1 MISPSCVKIETYWI
15 DATRFRTLVGSVGW
29 PHRSRRIIYSHEG
42 DDHRR
47 WRRRRE
53 NSTASD
59 RASVIDLT
67 GGRHWVDEAS
77 DSFEASNSK
86 EVGFMEM
93 ISFSVDPQWCG
104 LLFSIYW
111 RHEKG
116 FLLGGSTF
124 PQHDAFAACSF
135 LGPPADTDWI
145 ALAGSVGIE
154 ICRISSS
161 WALIFDTGEQ
171 LVILYWKNNRVTSNT
186 LSPFFATA
194 KCRSRGGGGDLGVQ
208 KPHEIQLGGVP
219 PQPPP
224 LKLLA
229 CYGLGVLHSA
239 KATGVILLLGFGS
252 IVCYKVFRHCWQNC
266 FSTKS
271 PPDSP
276 TTSSSIISTAVSDI
290 HLLED
295 LDNIDLDDVEASG
308 VKYFGANTLP
318 PDKSLS
324 DTIKRSNHVTQTPSS
339 ISAKLQ
345 QLLRDHV
352 LSAGLSWPSTIE
364 SKSHL
369 KKTAN
374 KDKYPVSKRKEE
386 NTKYLRFDP
395 HGSGVDT
402 HITRN
407 GSFDSASSEF
417 SLDFS
422 IPESL
427 SDANIVNMEKIQKEI
442 DSLNSKFL
450 EMDEEIET
458 IKSNRNLPGMS
469 SLMEAN
475 TPRRKPLG
483 LNEDLPQDME
493 ITETLKQQNARACF
507 AGLYSLTTIK
517 NSASSDLSDSLSTS
531 IHKQGSVGSTESLVW
546 DSPKILVSP
555 LKVPL
560 NNVPED
566 CYVEYTNDIEECIPL
581 NDCYTNE
588 ITGSIESPLKENKI
602 TLENSSK
609 PKWPL
614 TSSNSLTFDS
624 TEADFMANLEW
635 DEEGLVVYSEVD
647 DSTLGATENIV
658 NPDSKDMMSLD
669 LNEVPYTRDALFTH
683 HLNRSCEDSPLESS
697 FQTNSGG
704 SESLVL
710 ETSVSTLSSDSTVL
724 SEWDVNTYESTN
736 ESGFLDWDESTYS
749 NPHVLQDGKLHEKSA
764 TVEVESPRNES
775 VPLNLVSPSTENTI
789 SANDNGYAEIPSM
802 FGFQHLRRIR
812 GDNYC
817 GVRAAIFQTLSQGHL
832 VPGGSATFEH
842 LSRAVNNNNCG
853 WLKNWKFAS
862 RLPYQRNNVLYGM
875 KACLQSL
882 DNLISLLSSERNR
895 EEALVNILT
904 SDPLLDLHIME
915 AVKLH
920 MLHRAME
927 LHQANSNG
935 YDVPL
940 FAVLMFSRDTSETP
954 KDFMNNHLSEVGN
967 SGGLEQDETIEMYL
981 VGYTLGVTLTVVRP
995 SAFGTDDFV
1004 CSYPDWNQGIWPQV
1018 FLVAEDDRHYN
1029 VLVE

>member
-1 MISPSCVKIETYWI
+1 MQVQ
-15 DATRFRTLVGSVGW
+15 
-29 PHRSRRIIYSHEG
+29 
-42 DDHRR
+42 
-47 WRRRRE
+47 
-53 NSTASD
+53 
-59 RASVIDLT
+59 
-67 GGRHWVDEAS
+67 WVDEAS

-161 WALIFDTGEQ
+161 WALIFDTVHPTEIRT
-171 LVILYWKNNRVTSNT
+171 LISPSSAVELNTTSALANY
-186 LSPFFATA
+186 ATEA
-194 KCRSRGGGGDLGVQ
+194 
-208 KPHEIQLGGVP
+208 
-219 PQPPP
+219 
-224 LKLLA
+224 
-229 CYGLGVLHSA
+229 A

-252 IVCYKVFRHCWQNC
+252 IVCYKVFRHCWPNC

-295 LDNIDLDDVEASG
+295 LDNIDLDDV
-308 VKYFGANTLP
+308 KYFGANTLS

-395 HGSGVDT
+395 HGSGADT
-402 HITRN
+402 YFDNQSTGISHTQDFFSVSLDPPQLARDEIFDSLSCSRHITRN

-483 LNEDLPQDME
+483 INEDLPQDME

-546 DSPKILVSP
+546 DSPKIL
-555 LKVPL
+555 
-560 NNVPED
+560 
-566 CYVEYTNDIEECIPL
+566 
-581 NDCYTNE
+581 
-588 ITGSIESPLKENKI
+588 
-602 TLENSSK
+602 
-609 PKWPL
+609 
-614 TSSNSLTFDS
+614 
-624 TEADFMANLEW
+624 
-635 DEEGLVVYSEVD
+635 
-647 DSTLGATENIV
+647 
-658 NPDSKDMMSLD
+658 
-669 LNEVPYTRDALFTH
+669 
-683 HLNRSCEDSPLESS
+683 
-697 FQTNSGG
+697 
-704 SESLVL
+704 
-710 ETSVSTLSSDSTVL
+710 
-724 SEWDVNTYESTN
+724 
-736 ESGFLDWDESTYS
+736 
-749 NPHVLQDGKLHEKSA
+749 
-764 TVEVESPRNES
+764 
-775 VPLNLVSPSTENTI
+775 
-789 SANDNGYAEIPSM
+789 GYAEIPSM

-853 WLKNWKFAS
+853 WLKNWKFSS

-967 SGGLEQDETIEMYL
+967 SGGLEQGFKFLTRCLSYSSSYRNFFNINRLGFSYRRRLLLQLPSNNFIRSQTDYL
-981 VGYTLGVTLTVVRP
+981 IGLRGFGTNDITVEEQIFIKNFTMALYEFSFLWTPQTVPILAVTKKNTHVVIQLMLPDIIVQAVVTLLQ
-995 SAFGTDDFV
+995 A
-1004 CSYPDWNQGIWPQV
+1004 
-1018 FLVAEDDRHYN
+1018 A
-1029 VLVE
+1029 VLEHAQNEGAGQR

>member
-1 MISPSCVKIETYWI
+1 MQVQ
-15 DATRFRTLVGSVGW
+15 
-29 PHRSRRIIYSHEG
+29 
-42 DDHRR
+42 
-47 WRRRRE
+47 
-53 NSTASD
+53 
-59 RASVIDLT
+59 
-67 GGRHWVDEAS
+67 WVDEAS

-135 LGPPADTDWI
+135 TGPPADTDWI

-161 WALIFDTGEQ
+161 WALIFDTGTQ
-171 LVILYWKNNRVTSNT
+171 QCILYWKNNRVTHVSNT
-186 LSPFFATA
+186 PSPFFA
-194 KCRSRGGGGDLGVQ
+194 
-208 KPHEIQLGGVP
+208 
-219 PQPPP
+219 
-224 LKLLA
+224 
-229 CYGLGVLHSA
+229 
-239 KATGVILLLGFGS
+239 
-252 IVCYKVFRHCWQNC
+252 
-266 FSTKS
+266 
-271 PPDSP
+271 
-276 TTSSSIISTAVSDI
+276 
-290 HLLED
+290 
-295 LDNIDLDDVEASG
+295 
-308 VKYFGANTLP
+308 VKYFGANTLS
-318 PDKSLS
+318 PDKSSS
-324 DTIKRSNHVTQTPSS
+324 DTIKRSKHVTHTSSS
-339 ISAKLQ
+339 ISDKLQ

-386 NTKYLRFDP
+386 NTKYLRFDS
-395 HGSGVDT
+395 HGSGTDT
-402 HITRN
+402 YFDNQSTGISHTQDFFSLSLDPPQLARDEIFESLSCSRHITRN

-483 LNEDLPQDME
+483 INEDLPQDME

-581 NDCYTNE
+581 NDCSKNE

-602 TLENSSK
+602 TLEKSSK

-647 DSTLGATENIV
+647 DATLGATENIV
-658 NPDSKDMMSLD
+658 NPDS
-669 LNEVPYTRDALFTH
+669 
-683 HLNRSCEDSPLESS
+683 HL
-697 FQTNSGG
+697 
-704 SESLVL
+704 
-710 ETSVSTLSSDSTVL
+710 
-724 SEWDVNTYESTN
+724 
-736 ESGFLDWDESTYS
+736 
-749 NPHVLQDGKLHEKSA
+749 
-764 TVEVESPRNES
+764 
-775 VPLNLVSPSTENTI
+775 I
-789 SANDNGYAEIPSM
+789 
-802 FGFQHLRRIR
+802 
-812 GDNYC
+812 
-817 GVRAAIFQTLSQGHL
+817 
-832 VPGGSATFEH
+832 PGGSATFEH

-853 WLKNWKFAS
+853 WLKSWKFAS

-875 KACLQSL
+875 KTCLQSL

-904 SDPLLDLHIME
+904 CDPLLDLHIME

-954 KDFMNNHLSEVGN
+954 KDFMNNHLSEVGH
-967 SGGLEQDETIEMYL
+967 SGGLEQLANALVVLSPTAEDGEIEVRISVGRRLLLQFPSNNFIRSQTDYLIGLRGFGTNDITVYEQIFIKNYTRPLFEFSLLWTPQTAPIWAVTNKIEMYL

>member
-1 MISPSCVKIETYWI
+1 MQVQ
-15 DATRFRTLVGSVGW
+15 
-29 PHRSRRIIYSHEG
+29 
-42 DDHRR
+42 
-47 WRRRRE
+47 
-53 NSTASD
+53 
-59 RASVIDLT
+59 
-67 GGRHWVDEAS
+67 WVDEAS
-77 DSFEASNSK
+77 DSFEASNSNQ
-86 EVGFMEM
+86 VGFMEM

-135 LGPPADTDWI
+135 IGPPADTDWI

-154 ICRISSS
+154 ICRLSSS
-161 WALIFDTGEQ
+161 WALIFDT
-171 LVILYWKNNRVTSNT
+171 
-186 LSPFFATA
+186 
-194 KCRSRGGGGDLGVQ
+194 
-208 KPHEIQLGGVP
+208 
-219 PQPPP
+219 
-224 LKLLA
+224 
-229 CYGLGVLHSA
+229 A

-276 TTSSSIISTAVSDI
+276 TTTSSVISTAASDR

-295 LDNIDLDDVEASG
+295 LDNIDLDDVE
-308 VKYFGANTLP
+308 VKYFGANTLS

-324 DTIKRSNHVTQTPSS
+324 DTTNRSKHVTYKPSS

-345 QLLRDHV
+345 QLLRNHV

-364 SKSHL
+364 SKSYF

-386 NTKYLRFDP
+386 NTKYLRFDS
-395 HGSGVDT
+395 HGSVADANFDNQST
-402 HITRN
+402 SISHTQDFFSLSLDPPQQARDEIFDSLSCSRHITRN

-483 LNEDLPQDME
+483 INEDLPQDME

-566 CYVEYTNDIEECIPL
+566 CYVKYTNDIEECIPL
-581 NDCYTNE
+581 NDCSKNE
-588 ITGSIESPLKENKI
+588 ITGSIESPLKESEI

-635 DEEGLVVYSEVD
+635 DEEDLVVYSEGD
-647 DSTLGATENIV
+647 DATLGDTENIV

-669 LNEVPYTRDALFTH
+669 LNEVPYTHDALFTH

-710 ETSVSTLSSDSTVL
+710 ETSMSTLSSDSTLL
-724 SEWDVNTYESTN
+724 SEWDVNTCESTN
-736 ESGFLDWDESTYS
+736 ESGFLEWDESTYHS
-749 NPHVLQDGKLHEKSA
+749 NLHVLQDGKLYEKSA
-764 TVEVESPRNES
+764 TVEDESPRNES
-775 VPLNLVSPSTENTI
+775 VPLNLGSPSTENTI
-789 SANDNGYAEIPSM
+789 SATDNVGPKIKILQYAYQEWRGGTKKADTILKGYAEIQSM

-817 GVRAAIFQTLSQGHL
+817 GVRAAIFQTLSQGHQI
-832 VPGGSATFEH
+832 PGGNATFEH

-862 RLPYQRNNVLYGM
+862 RLPYQRNNVLHGM

-967 SGGLEQDETIEMYL
+967 SGGLEQVSWEI
-981 VGYTLGVTLTVVRP
+981 G
-995 SAFGTDDFV
+995 
-1004 CSYPDWNQGIWPQV
+1004 
-1018 FLVAEDDRHYN
+1018 
-1029 VLVE
+1029 

>member
-1 MISPSCVKIETYWI
+1 MK
-15 DATRFRTLVGSVGW
+15 ATTTEDGAAGERTVL
-29 PHRSRRIIYSHEG
+29 RRTG
-42 DDHRR
+42 RR
-47 WRRRRE
+47 LLILRE
-53 NSTASD
+53 VAMFFQ
-59 RASVIDLT
+59 LFPFQ
-67 GGRHWVDEAS
+67 WVDEAS

-194 KCRSRGGGGDLGVQ
+194 KC
-208 KPHEIQLGGVP
+208 P
-219 PQPPP
+219 
-224 LKLLA
+224 
-229 CYGLGVLHSA
+229 

-402 HITRN
+402 YFDNQSTGISHTQDFFSLSLDPPQLARDEIFDSLSCSRHITRN

-546 DSPKILVSP
+546 DSPKIL
-555 LKVPL
+555 
-560 NNVPED
+560 
-566 CYVEYTNDIEECIPL
+566 
-581 NDCYTNE
+581 
-588 ITGSIESPLKENKI
+588 
-602 TLENSSK
+602 
-609 PKWPL
+609 
-614 TSSNSLTFDS
+614 
-624 TEADFMANLEW
+624 
-635 DEEGLVVYSEVD
+635 
-647 DSTLGATENIV
+647 
-658 NPDSKDMMSLD
+658 
-669 LNEVPYTRDALFTH
+669 
-683 HLNRSCEDSPLESS
+683 
-697 FQTNSGG
+697 
-704 SESLVL
+704 
-710 ETSVSTLSSDSTVL
+710 
-724 SEWDVNTYESTN
+724 
-736 ESGFLDWDESTYS
+736 
-749 NPHVLQDGKLHEKSA
+749 
-764 TVEVESPRNES
+764 
-775 VPLNLVSPSTENTI
+775 
-789 SANDNGYAEIPSM
+789 GYAEIPSM

-967 SGGLEQDETIEMYL
+967 SGGLEQIEMYL

>member
-1 MISPSCVKIETYWI
+1 M
-15 DATRFRTLVGSVGW
+15 
-29 PHRSRRIIYSHEG
+29 
-42 DDHRR
+42 
-47 WRRRRE
+47 
-53 NSTASD
+53 
-59 RASVIDLT
+59 
-67 GGRHWVDEAS
+67 
-77 DSFEASNSK
+77 
-86 EVGFMEM
+86 
-93 ISFSVDPQWCG
+93 
-104 LLFSIYW
+104 
-111 RHEKG
+111 
-116 FLLGGSTF
+116 
-124 PQHDAFAACSF
+124 
-135 LGPPADTDWI
+135 
-145 ALAGSVGIE
+145 
-154 ICRISSS
+154 S
-161 WALIFDTGEQ
+161 WF
-171 LVILYWKNNRVTSNT
+171 
-186 LSPFFATA
+186 
-194 KCRSRGGGGDLGVQ
+194 
-208 KPHEIQLGGVP
+208 KP
-219 PQPPP
+219 
-224 LKLLA
+224 
-229 CYGLGVLHSA
+229 
-239 KATGVILLLGFGS
+239 T
-252 IVCYKVFRHCWQNC
+252 
-266 FSTKS
+266 
-271 PPDSP
+271 
-276 TTSSSIISTAVSDI
+276 
-290 HLLED
+290 
-295 LDNIDLDDVEASG
+295 
-308 VKYFGANTLP
+308 VKYFGANTLS

-395 HGSGVDT
+395 HGSGADT
-402 HITRN
+402 YFDNQSTGISHTQDFFSVSLDPPQLARDEIFDSLSCSRHITRN

-483 LNEDLPQDME
+483 INEDLPQDME

-581 NDCYTNE
+581 NDCYKNE

-647 DSTLGATENIV
+647 DSTLGATENTL

-669 LNEVPYTRDALFTH
+669 LNEVPYTRDTLFTH

-749 NPHVLQDGKLHEKSA
+749 NPHVLQDGPFTLEGITLWLYPISY
-764 TVEVESPRNES
+764 TIVEPSK
-775 VPLNLVSPSTENTI
+775 VSLPS
-789 SANDNGYAEIPSM
+789 Y
-802 FGFQHLRRIR
+802 
-812 GDNYC
+812 
-817 GVRAAIFQTLSQGHL
+817 
-832 VPGGSATFEH
+832 
-842 LSRAVNNNNCG
+842 
-853 WLKNWKFAS
+853 K
-862 RLPYQRNNVLYGM
+862 
-875 KACLQSL
+875 
-882 DNLISLLSSERNR
+882 ISLLSSERNR
-895 EEALVNILT
+895 EEALANILT

-967 SGGLEQDETIEMYL
+967 SGGLEQLPSNNFIRSQTDYLIVLRGFGTNDITVDEQIFIKSFTMALYEFSFLWTPQTVPIWAVTNKIEMYL

-995 SAFGTDDFV
+995 LAFGTDDFV